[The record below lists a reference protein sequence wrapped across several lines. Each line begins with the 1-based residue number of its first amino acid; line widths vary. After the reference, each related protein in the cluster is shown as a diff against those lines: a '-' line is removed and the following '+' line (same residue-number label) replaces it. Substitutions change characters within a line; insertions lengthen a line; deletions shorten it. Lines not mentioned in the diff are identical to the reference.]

1 MTTTSPS
8 SVLRLMIAEHPF
20 FQGMDPA
27 FLDQVSHRASER
39 RFETGE
45 LLVEEGGT
53 ADAFHLL
60 EHGKVAL
67 EVAAPD
73 RPRRTIQTIGRG
85 DVLGWS
91 WLVPPYRWAFDARAV
106 KPTHSVVLDAEVL
119 RRAMDAHREAGY
131 RFLMRLLP
139 VIAQR
144 LENTHLQLLDLHGV

>member
-1 MTTTSPS
+1 MTASTPS

-20 FQGMDPA
+20 FHGMDVQ
-27 FLDQVSHRASER
+27 FLELLSHRATEK
-39 RFETGE
+39 RFETGD
-45 LLVEEGGT
+45 LLVEEGGV

-85 DVLGWS
+85 EVLGWS
-91 WLVPPYRWAFDARAV
+91 WLVPPYRWAFDARAL

-119 RRAMDAHREAGY
+119 RRALASHPESGY
-131 RFLMRLLP
+131 KFLMRLLP

-144 LENTHLQLLDLHGV
+144 LENTHLQLLDIHGL